1 MRLVKI
7 TETLQYSQVQ
17 NKQDDSTIF
26 SLFFGSLV
34 LLEILSSSQIQ
45 IGEQGGLEVK
55 GEGFRALSAEPAQ
68 LAWGRVLTTEGLA
81 AGRRGGRGA
90 VRGAAVLAAGGGATD
105 HRPYSRRVYLLP
117 LLLLLLLLLRP
128 SNGREEVLPAVV
140 VVHGA
145 VVGGREAAVGAAHVR
160 ASAQLRQGVV
170 ARATLLL

>member
-55 GEGFRALSAEPAQ
+55 GEGFRTLSAEPAQ

-105 HRPYSRRVYLLP
+105 HRPYSRRVC

-128 SNGREEVLPAVV
+128 SNGGEEVLPAVV

-145 VVGGREAAVGAAHVR
+145 VVGGGEAAVGAAHVR
-160 ASAQLRQGVV
+160 ASAQLR
-170 ARATLLL
+170 